1 MFQIYNSYTN
11 KKEIFKPITEGKVK
25 IYSCGPTVYNY
36 AHVANFSSF
45 LMGDILVRYLRYK
58 GNKVTWISNITD
70 VGHLTDDDNGDD
82 GDDRMELAAKKENKT
97 PIEVA
102 RFYEKVFMDDIK
114 KLNLTKADKYPR
126 ATEHIDE
133 MIEIIESLVKKGF
146 TYETSDGIYFDI
158 SKFPKY
164 GELSGNKLESLVA
177 GSRVEVNEE
186 KRSPFD
192 FALWKKLVGKNE
204 NHSMKWDSPWGTG
217 FPGWHIECSA
227 MSRKY
232 LGDTLDFHT
241 GGEDNKFPHHE
252 SEIAQSESFTGKTYS
267 NYWLHKSHI
276 MINSEKMSKSLGN
289 FFTVSDLVEK
299 GYNPLAI
306 RFTLISTHY
315 RSKLNLTLEAI
326 EASDKTIFK
335 FNDFI
340 QKLLGLNESNKIDT
354 IEKNCNSINSIIKS
368 TKQQFEKALDD
379 DLNISSA
386 LASFFGFIKSIN
398 KQINKNNVSSEIA
411 NNILKFVKEIDSV
424 FGVMN
429 FEKREEK
436 KITSDDKKK
445 IDDLLLF
452 RDKFR
457 TEKNWVEA
465 DKIRDM
471 LNEMGVK
478 IADK

>member
-11 KKEIFKPITEGKVK
+11 KKEIFKPVTEGKVN
-25 IYSCGPTVYNY
+25 IYSCGPTVYSY

-45 LMGDILVRYLRYK
+45 LMGDLLVRYLRYK
-58 GNKVTWISNITD
+58 GNDVTWVSNITD
-70 VGHLTDDDNGDD
+70 VGHLTDDDDD
-82 GDDRMELAAKKENKT
+82 GDDKMEEAARKENKT

-102 RFYEKVFMDDIK
+102 RFYEKAFMEDIK
-114 KLNLTKADKYPR
+114 KLNITTANVYPR

-133 MIEIIESLVKKGF
+133 MIEMIEDLVEKDF

-158 SKFPKY
+158 SKFPRY

-186 KRSPFD
+186 KKSPFD
-192 FALWKKLVGKNE
+192 FALWKKVVGKNE

-289 FFTVSDLVEK
+289 FFTVSDLIGK
-299 GYNPLAI
+299 GYSPLSI

-315 RSKLNLTLEAI
+315 RSKLNLTLESI
-326 EASDKTIFK
+326 EASEKTIVK

-340 QKLLGLNESNKIDT
+340 QKILDLESNESNESNDNK
-354 IEKNCNSINSIIKS
+354 SIASIIKS

-379 DLNISSA
+379 DLNISGA
-386 LASFFGFIKSIN
+386 LASVFGFIKSVN
-398 KQINKNNVSSEIA
+398 KQINKTGISSDNA
-411 NNILKFVKEIDSV
+411 KTVLKFMKEIDSV
-424 FGVMN
+424 IGVMDFN
-429 FEKREEK
+429 KKEEK
-436 KITSDDKKK
+436 VLSNDEKNRVDE
-445 IDDLLLF
+445 LVQL
-452 RDKFR
+452 RDKYR
-457 TEKNWVEA
+457 AEKNWAES
-465 DKIRDM
+465 DKIRDL
-471 LNEMGVK
+471 LNDMGVK

>member
-11 KKEIFKPITEGKVK
+11 KKEIFKPVTEGKVN
-25 IYSCGPTVYNY
+25 IYSCGPTVYSY

-45 LMGDILVRYLRYK
+45 LMGDLLVRYLRYK
-58 GNKVTWISNITD
+58 GNDVTWISNITD
-70 VGHLTDDDNGDD
+70 VGHLTDDDDD
-82 GDDRMELAAKKENKT
+82 GDDKMEVAARKQNKT
-97 PIEVA
+97 PLEVA
-102 RFYEKVFMDDIK
+102 RYYEKAFKEDIK
-114 KLNLTKADKYPR
+114 KLNITKANVYPR

-133 MIEIIESLVKKGF
+133 MIEIIESLVEKGF

-158 SKFPKY
+158 AKFPKY
-164 GELSGNKLESLVA
+164 GQLSGNKLDSLVA
-177 GSRVEVNEE
+177 GSRVEVNDE
-186 KRSPFD
+186 KKSPFD

-204 NHSMKWDSPWGTG
+204 NHSMKWDSPWGVG

-289 FFTVSDLVEK
+289 FFTVSDLVNE

-306 RFTLISTHY
+306 RFTLVSTHY
-315 RSKLNLTLEAI
+315 RSKLNLTLESI
-326 EASDKTIFK
+326 DASEKTIAK
-335 FNDFI
+335 FNAFI
-340 QKLLGLNESNKIDT
+340 QKVLTYKESKNEENKS
-354 IEKNCNSINSIIKS
+354 IESIIKS

-386 LASFFGFIKSIN
+386 LASIFGFVKSIN
-398 KQINKNNVSSEIA
+398 KQINKDKFSSNNSERV
-411 NNILKFVKEIDSV
+411 LHFMKEIDSV
-424 FGVMN
+424 LGVMS
-429 FEKREEK
+429 FTRIEK
-436 KITSDDKKK
+436 KQITEEEQEKVDELV
-445 IDDLLLF
+445 LL
-452 RDKFR
+452 RDKYR
-457 TEKNWVEA
+457 KEKNWGEA
-465 DKIRDM
+465 DKIRDL
-471 LNEMGVK
+471 LNNMGVE